1 MVDELRVPGAA
12 TQPDASLPGIARLR
26 RPPPLLRSP
35 LTVAGLVLLLAFTL
49 AAIFATQLAPYN
61 PLKQNVLL
69 RLRPPSAEHWLGTDQ
84 LGRDLLSRLIFGA
97 RISLSVG
104 VVVVGLAGSV
114 GTL

>member
-12 TQPDASLPGIARLR
+12 APPTASPSGVARLRR

-35 LTVAGLVLLLAFTL
+35 LTVAGLLLLLAFTL
-49 AAIFATQLAPYN
+49 TAIFAAQFAPYN
-61 PLKQNVLL
+61 PLKQNVLQ

-97 RISLSVG
+97 RISLSVASG
-104 VVVVGLAGSV
+104 
-114 GTL
+114 